1 MCHYVSLVVLRWY
14 WCSNIPSIKQIFSSS
29 KESEKDQFE
38 VQVDSLENQSSDNF
52 TKLDTVVSPHGKVV
66 HIAHDDKHL
75 DEALE
80 FAKKHGH
87 IEVSPAEDAKVR
99 RKLDFIVLPLF
110 CFLYMNQFMDKT
122 SIGFAAVMGIRKDY
136 NMVGTMYSWTNSGFY
151 LGYVFGSP
159 FAAIL
164 LQKVPTVRFVSI
176 TIIVWGI
183 VQCCHAAPRS
193 YAVFMFLRTLLGFLE
208 SFVAP
213 IFVIILNQYY
223 HHTEHFSRT
232 GVFYGFNG
240 LGTIFLSSVSFALY
254 RHTAS
259 YSLESYKILF
269 LIVGL
274 MTILNG
280 ILIAFIMPNT
290 PAEAKFLTEREK
302 EVVVERIRHN
312 NQGFGNKVFKW
323 EQAYEVLYDPRT
335 LTYFLLSLSVAIP
348 NGGISGFGTILLKGF
363 GFSTETSLL
372 YKMPTGA
379 VELVGLAG
387 LPLVCKFIKSRMAVA
402 LIYITFVLI
411 WVCVLAFST
420 NRNAELAGLW
430 ICGLSP
436 CGIILITSCV
446 TSNTAGHT
454 KKLLTNAI
462 TLIGYSAGN
471 VIGPQTFRT
480 SDAPSYNKAK
490 AGCVGC
496 YAATIVLMIF
506 LTVFNIW
513 ENKKRDKQREALGDK
528 YIVPENVEFAD
539 LTDFQNPEFRYR
551 V

>member
-1 MCHYVSLVVLRWY
+1 MPSLKKFLSP
-14 WCSNIPSIKQIFSSS
+14 SN
-29 KESEKDQFE
+29 ECDKDDVE

-75 DEALE
+75 DKALQ

-87 IEVSPAEDAKVR
+87 TEVSPEEDAKVR

-122 SIGFAAVMGIRKDY
+122 SIGFAAVMGIRQDY
-136 NMVGTMYSWTNSGFY
+136 KMVGTMYSWTNSGFY

-164 LQKVPTVRFVSI
+164 LQKVPTVKFVSI
-176 TIIVWGI
+176 TIIVWGV
-183 VQCCHAAPRS
+183 VQCCHAAPKT
-193 YAVFMFLRTLLGFLE
+193 YPVFMFLRVLLGFLE

-240 LGTIFLSSVSFALY
+240 LGTIFLSAVSYGLY
-254 RHTAS
+254 NHTKS

-269 LIVGL
+269 LVVGL

-280 ILIAFIMPNT
+280 FLIAFIMPNT

-363 GFSTETSLL
+363 GFTSAKSLL
-372 YKMPTGA
+372 FKMPTGA

-387 LPLVCKFIKSRMAVA
+387 LPIVCRFIKYRMAVA
-402 LIYITFVLI
+402 IMYITIVLI
-411 WVCVLAFST
+411 FVCVLAFST

-430 ICGLSP
+430 MAGISP

-462 TLIGYSAGN
+462 ILIGYSAGN
-471 VIGPQTFRT
+471 VIGPQTFRS
-480 SDAPSYNKAK
+480 SDAPAYNKAK

-496 YAATIVLMIF
+496 YSAAIILMIF
-506 LTVFNIW
+506 LTAYNVL
-513 ENKKRDKQREALGDK
+513 ENRKRDRQREALGDQ

-539 LTDFQNPEFRYR
+539 LTDYQNPEFRYR